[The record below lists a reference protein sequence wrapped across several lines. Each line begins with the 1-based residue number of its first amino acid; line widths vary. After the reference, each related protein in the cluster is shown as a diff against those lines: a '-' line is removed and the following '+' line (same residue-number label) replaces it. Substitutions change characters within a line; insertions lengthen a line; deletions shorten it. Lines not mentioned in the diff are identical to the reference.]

1 MAEGNAD
8 SGTGLFESLKTFSA
22 TLIAITHTRLE
33 LFSTDLEEEREHLL
47 SMLVLGLLAL
57 FCIGVGVV
65 LATIF
70 VVVAFWDG
78 YRLAAL
84 GTLAAL
90 FVSAGA
96 AAVGFVKHKLR
107 IKPRIFAASLS
118 ELSKDRQHLSSRT

>member
-1 MAEGNAD
+1 MAEANTD

-33 LFSTDLEEEREHLL
+33 LLSTDLEEEREHLL

-90 FVSAGA
+90 FVLAGV

-107 IKPRIFAASLS
+107 TKPRIFAASLL

>member
-33 LFSTDLEEEREHLL
+33 LLSTDLEEEREHLL
-47 SMLVLGLLAL
+47 SVLVLGLLAL

-70 VVVAFWDG
+70 VVVAFWDS

-90 FVSAGA
+90 FVLAGA
-96 AAVGFVKHKLR
+96 AALGCVKHKLR

-118 ELSKDRQHLSSRT
+118 ELGKDRQHLSSRT

>member
-33 LFSTDLEEEREHLL
+33 LLSTDLEEEREHLL
-47 SMLVLGLLAL
+47 SVLVLGLLAL
-57 FCIGVGVV
+57 FCIGVGLV

-70 VVVAFWDG
+70 VVVAFWDS

-90 FVSAGA
+90 FVLAGA

-107 IKPRIFAASLS
+107 TKPRIFAASLL
-118 ELSKDRQHLSSRT
+118 ELSKDRQALSSRT